1 VIWIPIA
8 IAAAATTAVV
18 SILDSHLISK
28 RFPSF
33 LAYLAPVGTIH
44 FVVGLVVLV
53 TNPLPAGTD
62 TLVWVVAFSS
72 AVIRVVGIL
81 LMLRTM
87 RFEEVSRIMPVVN
100 TFPIFVALLAVPIL
114 GEVLG
119 WVEWLAIIITVA
131 GAVLISARWDSERK
145 GVQLRRSFATLMV
158 SSILLGAAN
167 TGSKYALD
175 YISFWNMYAIN
186 AFCLGTILLVF
197 SLRPSVI
204 GEIRQMGQR
213 NIALGLTT
221 LNEAL
226 ATAGFVMSFWA
237 IEQGPVSLVSTIVGT
252 RPAFVFVYA
261 LVLSFFFPAALNE
274 HFSRGVIITKV
285 VSIGLV
291 IGGVTLLTLGG

>member
-1 VIWIPIA
+1 VIWLPIA
-8 IAAAATTAVV
+8 ITAAATTAVV
-18 SILDSHLISK
+18 SILDSHLITK

-53 TNPLPAGTD
+53 INPLPAGTD
-62 TLVWVVAFSS
+62 TLVWIAAFSS
-72 AVIRVVGIL
+72 AVVRVAGIL

-100 TFPIFVALLAVPIL
+100 TFPIFVALLAIPIL
-114 GEVLG
+114 GEILS

-145 GVQLRRSFATLMV
+145 GVQLSRSFATLMV
-158 SSILLGAAN
+158 SSIFLGAAN

-175 YISFWNMYAIN
+175 HISFWTMYGVN
-186 AFCLGTILLVF
+186 AACLGAIFLMV
-197 SLRPSVI
+197 SVRPSVI
-204 GEIRQMGQR
+204 GELRQMGQR
-213 NIALGLTT
+213 NRALGLTT
-221 LNEAL
+221 INETIAM
-226 ATAGFVMSFWA
+226 ASFVMSFWA
-237 IEQGPVSLVSTIVGT
+237 IKQGPVSLVSTIIGT
-252 RPAFVFVYA
+252 RPAFVFIYA
-261 LVLSFFFPAALNE
+261 LVLSLFFPAVLSE

-291 IGGVTLLTLGG
+291 IGGVALLTLVG